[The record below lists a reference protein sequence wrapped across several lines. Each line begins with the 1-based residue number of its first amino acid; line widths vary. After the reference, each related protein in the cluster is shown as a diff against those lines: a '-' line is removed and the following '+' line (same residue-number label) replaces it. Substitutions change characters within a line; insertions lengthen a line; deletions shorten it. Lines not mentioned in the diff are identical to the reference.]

1 MNLGDLRRL
10 AIRKNLRIRFQLA
23 RGWECVVN
31 EHGVAQVPAL
41 KSVPDFNLE
50 QELAAVPKFLLEAV
64 AGSGKNRPVKSQLLT
79 REELAAMAT
88 ASPSAAVAAH
98 EEE

>member
-1 MNLGDLRRL
+1 MKLADLRRL

-23 RGWECVVN
+23 RGWECIVN

-50 QELAAVPKFLLEAV
+50 QELAAVPKFLLEPVTGNA
-64 AGSGKNRPVKSQLLT
+64 KNRPVKPQLLT

-88 ASPSAAVAAH
+88 ASPTAAATH
-98 EEE
+98 EDE

>member
-1 MNLGDLRRL
+1 MNLADLRRL

-31 EHGVAQVPAL
+31 EHGVAQVPQL
-41 KSVPDFNLE
+41 RGVPDFNLE
-50 QELAAVPKFLLEAV
+50 QELAAVPKFLLESV
-64 AGSGKNRPVKSQLLT
+64 AGSSKNRPVKPQLLT

-88 ASPSAAVAAH
+88 PSPSAGAAH

>member
-1 MNLGDLRRL
+1 MKLADLRRL
-10 AIRKNLRIRFQLA
+10 AIRRNIRIHFQLA
-23 RGWECVVN
+23 RGSECVVN

-41 KSVPDFNLE
+41 KGAPDFNLE
-50 QELAAVPKFLLEAV
+50 QELAAAPKFLLEPL
-64 AGSGKNRPVKSQLLT
+64 AGGGKTRPVKPQLLT

-88 ASPSAAVAAH
+88 DCPAAAAAH

>member
-1 MNLGDLRRL
+1 MKLADLRRL

-23 RGWECVVN
+23 RGWECIVN

-64 AGSGKNRPVKSQLLT
+64 AGNGKNRPVKPQLLT

-88 ASPSAAVAAH
+88 ASPAAAATH